1 MLLFLVGGLVAG
13 GNEERV
19 KHSANYYGLN
29 DTGVC
34 VCAQAPAG
42 SIAVAEYM

>member
-34 VCAQAPAG
+34 VCAYVTTHAG
-42 SIAVAEYM
+42 RKHSSG